1 MEIILTH
8 YLILFIIFI
17 VIVYLLVLRSRIDEF
32 FENQNNSNN
41 TPNTNEE
48 TQDSI
53 FVKKDVNPYEIEK
66 IYEGKL
72 TDDGNYLSI
81 WQRKNKKTQNLFSFG
96 QFAMTNKEQLEA
108 LPDEIV
114 PNVQI
119 LNMLVTGGKFPIKY
133 VKIWSSETSKFKP
146 ELDFSI
152 WQAIA
157 PDGYVALGDVVSP
170 SLSEPSRTAIVC
182 LPISV
187 LNDNEQ
193 FKNLIY
199 KHDTIENPF
208 SIWNVGNYK
217 TFIAGQNITHPDIR
231 KEDIKDIKQD
241 VLDRKEI
248 DPEETYKSVTV
259 KLATYKLTNTEKNE
273 SINQSN
279 LNTNDT
285 NNTNNTNNIDVFN
298 NK

>member
-1 MEIILTH
+1 MKIILTP

-41 TPNTNEE
+41 APNTNEQKQE
-48 TQDSI
+48 SI

-66 IYEGKL
+66 VYEGKL
-72 TDDGNYLSI
+72 TEDDNYLSI

-114 PNVQI
+114 PNVPI

-152 WQAIA
+152 WQPIA

-199 KHDTIENPF
+199 KHDTTQNPF
-208 SIWNVGNYK
+208 SMWNVGNYK

-231 KEDIKDIKQD
+231 KSYIKDIKQD

-248 DPEETYKSVTV
+248 DPEEKYKSVTV
-259 KLATYKLTNTEKNE
+259 KLATYKLTNTEKDE
-273 SINQSN
+273 SVNQTSF
-279 LNTNDT
+279 
-285 NNTNNTNNIDVFN
+285 NNTNNINNINNIDVSN
-298 NK
+298 NL